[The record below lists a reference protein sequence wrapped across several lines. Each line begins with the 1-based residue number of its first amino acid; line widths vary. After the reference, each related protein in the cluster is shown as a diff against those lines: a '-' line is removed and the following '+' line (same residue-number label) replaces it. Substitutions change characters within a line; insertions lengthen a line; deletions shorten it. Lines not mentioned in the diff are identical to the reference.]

1 MIGTSPKLVQISA
14 RYADGSISINFAQ
27 NGIHNTATSE
37 LIFEL
42 APLGYLWAAESHQA
56 ISKQITNSTVTS
68 LARIE
73 LFISARRIFIYLW
86 LRHNF
91 IKQRLKNY
99 DRLAS
104 EPVRYIFL
112 LLLRIIL
119 HCAHIAWFL
128 FKLFPK

>member
-1 MIGTSPKLVQISA
+1 MIGTSPEFVQISA

-27 NGIHNTATSE
+27 NGMHNTATSE

-73 LFISARRIFIYLW
+73 LFISATNIYLFMVAPQF
-86 LRHNF
+86 H
-91 IKQRLKNY
+91 
-99 DRLAS
+99 
-104 EPVRYIFL
+104 
-112 LLLRIIL
+112 
-119 HCAHIAWFL
+119 
-128 FKLFPK
+128 